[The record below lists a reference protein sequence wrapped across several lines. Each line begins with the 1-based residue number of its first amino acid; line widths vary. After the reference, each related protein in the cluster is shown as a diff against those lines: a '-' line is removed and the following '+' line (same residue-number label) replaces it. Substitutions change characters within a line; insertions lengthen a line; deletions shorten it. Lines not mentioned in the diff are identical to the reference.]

1 MLKTL
6 DLPALRQLLCA
17 IAAEFEL
24 RVPVQPA
31 PGMRLLAPWPVA
43 EIALFGPPLQPKPTA
58 AFFPQ
63 TQTLLTLGA
72 DASVE
77 LPSPPVRPLALFGLA
92 RADLQG
98 IAFLDRFFSAP
109 PADDVYQR
117 LRRDALL
124 IGLSGNCGT
133 ERKFLP
139 LAGGHCDFELIA
151 QGTGWWGRAHT
162 PRGAHWL
169 RELPAAEGADLTWLN
184 EKSAQLIDEP
194 QQLLARAAKLLVQ
207 ERVPEEFWR
216 EIAARCILC
225 CGCNQVCP
233 TCNCFCVEDQLRGT
247 NVERRRV
254 WDSCQLDAFMREAS
268 GHNPLGTEALRTRRR
283 IFHKLVADP
292 QRWGEYGCVACG
304 RCDAACPTG
313 IGIFALCEQLV
324 ARYS

>member
-6 DLPALRQLLCA
+6 DLAALHQLLCA

-24 RVPVQPA
+24 RVPFQPA

-72 DASVE
+72 DGSIE
-77 LPSPPVRPLALFGLA
+77 LPSPPTRPLALFGLA

-98 IAFLDRFFSAP
+98 IAFLDRFFNAP

-124 IGLSGNCGT
+124 IGLSGECGVH
-133 ERKFLP
+133 RSFLP
-139 LAGGHCDFELIA
+139 LATDKCDFELIA
-151 QGTGWWGRAHT
+151 HGAGWMGWAHT
-162 PRGAHWL
+162 PRGEGWL
-169 RELPAAEGADLTWLN
+169 QKFPPADEKILVELM
-184 EKSAQLIDEP
+184 EKSSQLGEER
-194 QQLLARAAKLLVQ
+194 QQLLRRAAELLVQ
-207 ERVPEEFWR
+207 ERVPEEFWA

-225 CGCNQVCP
+225 SGCNLVCP
-233 TCNCFCVEDQLRGT
+233 TCNCFCVEDQTRGT
-247 NVERRRV
+247 TVERRRV

-292 QRWGEYGCVACG
+292 QRWGEFGCVACG
-304 RCDAACPTG
+304 RCDLACPTD
-313 IGIFALCEQLV
+313 IGIFAICEELL
-324 ARYS
+324 ARYT